1 MVVQVVATNGGL
13 TYPSKLN
20 YGLDAYVTVVPD
32 AKAAENLN
40 AIVRV
45 KRNGAYLRDYYVV
58 NSYAQALFGDIVSP
72 AKGCKG
78 VLRWYGFSDGVL
90 CPQTVGMRS
99 YEVGTNQKPKTT
111 ARRRIEG
118 GPGANG
124 GYGAWYKVD
133 TDIAFE
139 GICTQG
145 EAFDGTVEVEVY
157 LVNND
162 ITSVDQLNSKNF
174 YIAKVTHN
182 IVLNNDPDHATGVE
196 DVNAEKTV
204 AGVVYYNL
212 LGAASDRPFEGVN
225 VVVTTYTDGTKSSKK
240 ILK

>member
-1 MVVQVVATNGGL
+1 M
-13 TYPSKLN
+13 
-20 YGLDAYVTVVPD
+20 
-32 AKAAENLN
+32 
-40 AIVRV
+40 
-45 KRNGAYLRDYYVV
+45 
-58 NSYAQALFGDIVSP
+58 
-72 AKGCKG
+72 
-78 VLRWYGFSDGVL
+78 
-90 CPQTVGMRS
+90 
-99 YEVGTNQKPKTT
+99 
-111 ARRRIEG
+111 
-118 GPGANG
+118 
-124 GYGAWYKVD
+124 D
-133 TDIAFE
+133 TDISFV
-139 GICTQG
+139 GICAQG

>member
-1 MVVQVVATNGGL
+1 M
-13 TYPSKLN
+13 
-20 YGLDAYVTVVPD
+20 
-32 AKAAENLN
+32 
-40 AIVRV
+40 
-45 KRNGAYLRDYYVV
+45 
-58 NSYAQALFGDIVSP
+58 NSYAQALFGDIVTP

-133 TDIAFE
+133 TDIAFV
-139 GICTQG
+139 GICKKG

-162 ITSVDQLNSKNF
+162 ITSVDQLNSKNC